1 MLEQVSIKAKVEWK
15 FLQMMDS
22 YDATTKQRSTLSY
35 ADRIGNTASY
45 GAFIAFFLDLD
56 LLEWI
61 DHA

>member
-1 MLEQVSIKAKVEWK
+1 
-15 FLQMMDS
+15 MDS

-45 GAFIAFFLDLD
+45 GAVIAFFLDLD
-56 LLEWI
+56 LGSSENEWI